1 VGQARVIDSYSAYA
15 YKLTHRYFNHMHGV
29 WSIFMFFIWEIMESR
44 IILPHTD
51 FAKSTLVPKN
61 IFKYGIPQSLG
72 NMTNF
77 PKYIT
82 RTDSYWT

>member
-1 VGQARVIDSYSAYA
+1 
-15 YKLTHRYFNHMHGV
+15 
-29 WSIFMFFIWEIMESR
+29 MESR

-82 RTDSYWT
+82 RTDSY